1 MSKQRQ
7 SRWISLLK
15 EKLPMADDDRDFI
28 ERTESASEKLNGK
41 PMDIDE
47 MADNFALYGLDK
59 RAAMLEGFDV
69 ELRAEIDSGSHS
81 LRRRVQLMALRK
93 KIGGLHDALRK
104 AKR

>member
-1 MSKQRQ
+1 
-7 SRWISLLK
+7 
-15 EKLPMADDDRDFI
+15 MADDDQDFI

-47 MADNFALYGLDK
+47 MADNFSLYGLKK
-59 RAAMLEGFDV
+59 RATMLESFDA

-81 LRRRVQLMALRK
+81 LRRRVQLMTLRK
-93 KIGGLHDALRK
+93 RIGGLHEALRK

>member
-1 MSKQRQ
+1 
-7 SRWISLLK
+7 
-15 EKLPMADDDRDFI
+15 MADDDRDFI

-47 MADNFALYGLDK
+47 MADNFALYGLNK
-59 RAAMLEGFDV
+59 RATMLESFDA

-93 KIGGLHDALRK
+93 KIGGLHEALRK
-104 AKR
+104 SNR